1 MSSSSQSSFDLFVVY
16 LSNAGHRQPNAGRV
30 SANNFPLPAPKALA
44 YLDMVMTSIDVA
56 QPCQPSVKESAMKKQ
71 PLTNN
76 GPDMNTTV
84 ALYARV
90 SSERQ
95 DVDLSVA
102 AQFRAL
108 RNYAEKNGHIV
119 VQE

>member
-1 MSSSSQSSFDLFVVY
+1 
-16 LSNAGHRQPNAGRV
+16 
-30 SANNFPLPAPKALA
+30 
-44 YLDMVMTSIDVA
+44 
-56 QPCQPSVKESAMKKQ
+56 MKKQ